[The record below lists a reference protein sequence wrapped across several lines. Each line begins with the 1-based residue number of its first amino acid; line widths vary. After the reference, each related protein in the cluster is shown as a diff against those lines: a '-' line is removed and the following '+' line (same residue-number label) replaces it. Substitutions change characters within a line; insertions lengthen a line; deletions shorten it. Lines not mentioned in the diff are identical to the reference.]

1 VQPDEVYNLGAISF
15 VQLSFKQAELTAEVT
30 GLGVLRML
38 EAVRMVGGTENN
50 PIRFYQASS
59 SEMFGKVREV
69 PQSEM
74 TPFYPRSPYGVS
86 KVYGHYI
93 TVNYRESYGMFAVSG
108 ILFNHESPR
117 RGLEFVTRKV
127 TDGVARIKL
136 GLAETLSLGN
146 LDAKRDWGFAGDY
159 VKAMW
164 MMLQQEHA
172 EDYVIA
178 TGVSHSVRDL
188 VEVSFGHV
196 GLDWQKHVR
205 LDPKLI
211 RPAEVEH
218 LIGDSSKAR
227 TELGWKPSV
236 DFAKL
241 IKMMVDADLERLA
254 TAPLLADRL
263 FTL

>member
-1 VQPDEVYNLGAISF
+1 
-15 VQLSFKQAELTAEVT
+15 
-30 GLGVLRML
+30 
-38 EAVRMVGGTENN
+38 
-50 PIRFYQASS
+50 
-59 SEMFGKVREV
+59 
-69 PQSEM
+69 
-74 TPFYPRSPYGVS
+74 
-86 KVYGHYI
+86 H
-93 TVNYRESYGMFAVSG
+93 AVSG
-108 ILFNHESPR
+108 MLFNHESPR

-136 GLAETLSLGN
+136 GLADTLALGN

-159 VKAMW
+159 VRAMW
-164 MMLQQEHA
+164 LMLQQERA

-178 TGVSHSVRDL
+178 TGISHSVRGL

-227 TELGWKPSV
+227 AELGWKPSV
-236 DFAKL
+236 DF
-241 IKMMVDADLERLA
+241 
-254 TAPLLADRL
+254 PG
-263 FTL
+263 